1 MAKLEVVSSAPKT
14 RTTHW
19 LLSGDAALVSN
30 RAARAAAPFPAV
42 FATHG
47 VVLSDQR
54 TPPSLASCSKVTGTN
69 EPTTAISYPALQ
81 NRLALNTNSTYC
93 KYLSGEAICV
103 KSSQLEVCRWGQIFT
118 LVSGSAS
125 TTLRPR
131 SHSIFHQSNR
141 FLNIFFKTVPLISW
155 SNMRMKRGCAFFLG
169 TKLVSSS
176 EGQD

>member
-42 FATHG
+42 FATQG

-81 NRLALNTNSTYC
+81 N
-93 KYLSGEAICV
+93 
-103 KSSQLEVCRWGQIFT
+103 
-118 LVSGSAS
+118 
-125 TTLRPR
+125 
-131 SHSIFHQSNR
+131 
-141 FLNIFFKTVPLISW
+141 
-155 SNMRMKRGCAFFLG
+155 
-169 TKLVSSS
+169 
-176 EGQD
+176 